1 MPFSDNKIVWI
12 VFAHVTIIALS
23 NTLVQFPFICFGYR
37 TTYGAFSYP
46 LIFILT
52 DLSTRLLGQEKA
64 RKIVL
69 LAMLPG
75 LICSFFISNYCNQ
88 SEFFAF
94 NTVSMRVALAS
105 LAAYVLGQ
113 LLDITIFQKLR
124 QQQPWWIAP
133 SVSNVFGNLFDTF
146 CFFFIAFYHSNNLFM
161 SAHWFEIAT
170 VDLLFKITISLL
182 TFVPLYGITLQWIL
196 RNQAEA
202 MELVS

>member
-1 MPFSDNKIVWI
+1 MHFSDNKISWL
-12 VFAHVTIIALS
+12 VFAHVSIIALS
-23 NTLVQFPFICFGYR
+23 NSLVQFPFICFGFR
-37 TTYGAFSYP
+37 TTYGAFTYP

-88 SEFFAF
+88 NELFLF
-94 NTVSMRVALAS
+94 NSVSLRVALAS
-105 LAAYVLGQ
+105 LTAYVLGQ
-113 LLDITIFQKLR
+113 LLDITIFHKLR
-124 QQQPWWIAP
+124 QLKQWWIAP

-146 CFFFIAFYHSNNLFM
+146 CFFFVAFYHSINPFL

-170 VDLLFKITISLL
+170 VDLLVKITISLL
-182 TFVPLYGITLQWIL
+182 TFVPVYGITLQWIM
-196 RNQAEA
+196 RNKADA
-202 MELVS
+202 IELTS